1 MLDIKNIPVY
11 NENDDNKTKTIKKSK
26 TTRKYMDDHYKNM
39 KGSDKSFLHNYF
51 NNVYEGNKNK

>member
-39 KGSDKSFLHNYF
+39 KGSDKSFLHNYISLRVSF
-51 NNVYEGNKNK
+51 